1 MVPSSGSAWQH
12 NDLQSNQRDS
22 VLAQMHSN
30 LLMSDH
36 SPVRLSLRELEE
48 FDPRAPAGG
57 RRRFCCPLCG
67 TTKPRDGVHRCL
79 SVESATGLWHCFRCA
94 QGGILQEFWRDV
106 SSREERHER
115 TTRQLRTTFHVPVAP
130 KTLSDSKIPSVNRPS
145 AGEIIPVETLEVTRQ
160 GEENTERWR
169 SLWEG
174 ALPLGESD
182 RGGDYLLTR
191 RALREL
197 VLAPARLRFHPT
209 WLGGAVVFPLCDA
222 RGEAVAIQGRAVQ
235 GDAKITHGAKKDAAF
250 FAPAMLSGGQC
261 FGPLHPL
268 VPWILLTEA
277 PIDALS
283 LAICGFPALALC
295 GTSGPSWL
303 HLACGLRRVALAFDA
318 DEAGE
323 RAAAKHA
330 AHLHLYGAKCLRLR
344 PEVAKDWNEML
355 KLRGANDLDEWLS
368 LRLL

>member
-1 MVPSSGSAWQH
+1 
-12 NDLQSNQRDS
+12 
-22 VLAQMHSN
+22 
-30 LLMSDH
+30 MSHH
-36 SPVRLSLRELEE
+36 SPIRLSLRELEE
-48 FDPRAPAGG
+48 FDPRAPAGE

-94 QGGILQEFWRDV
+94 QSGILQEFWRDV
-106 SSREERHER
+106 SSREERCER
-115 TTRQLRTTFHVPVAP
+115 TTRQLRDMFHVPAVP

-145 AGEIIPVETLEVTRQ
+145 DSEIISGETIEVARQ
-160 GEENTERWR
+160 GEEGKERWR
-169 SLWEG
+169 TFWGGS
-174 ALPLGESD
+174 LPLGETD
-182 RGGDYLLTR
+182 RGGQYLLAH
-191 RALREL
+191 RALRGS
-197 VLAPARLRFHPT
+197 VFSPARLRFHPT
-209 WLGGAVVFPLCDA
+209 WLSGAVVFPLCDA
-222 RGEAVAIQGRAVQ
+222 RGEVVAVQ
-235 GDAKITHGAKKDAAF
+235 GRSVRGEAKITYGPKKEAAF

-283 LAICGFPALALC
+283 LAMCGFPALALC
-295 GTSGPSWL
+295 GTSAPSWL
-303 HLACGLRRVALAFDA
+303 HLVCGLRRVALAFDA

-323 RAAAKHA
+323 RAAAKHE
-330 AHLHLYGAKCLRLR
+330 AHLRPYGAKCLRLR

-355 KLRGANDLDEWLS
+355 KLCGANALDEWLS